1 MKDRPWR
8 LMRRYP
14 YRLVKGKKVKC
25 FKGIALDPEK
35 SLFRM
40 TSRREI

>member
-1 MKDRPWR
+1 MKDRRWR
-8 LMRRYP
+8 LTRRYP
-14 YRLVKGKKVKC
+14 HRQVKERKVKC

-40 TSRREI
+40 TSRKEI